1 MTRMVTGSARDR
13 FRPMHIIGHGIDL
26 VEIERIRAALERHGD
41 RFAKRIYTEG
51 EQTQAGTGP
60 LRVQFFAGRFA
71 AKEAVMKAL
80 GTGWARGVSWTDIDV
95 RRLPSGKP
103 EITLRGKC
111 KAIADGLG
119 VGRWD
124 VSITH
129 TGGHAAASVVA
140 VGERDPERG

>member
-41 RFAKRIYTEG
+41 RFANRLFTEG

-103 EITLRGKC
+103 EISLRGKC
-111 KAIADGLG
+111 KEIADGLG
-119 VGRWD
+119 VAAWEI
-124 VSITH
+124 SITH
-129 TGGHAAASVVA
+129 TAGHAAASVVA
-140 VGERDPERG
+140 VAALT